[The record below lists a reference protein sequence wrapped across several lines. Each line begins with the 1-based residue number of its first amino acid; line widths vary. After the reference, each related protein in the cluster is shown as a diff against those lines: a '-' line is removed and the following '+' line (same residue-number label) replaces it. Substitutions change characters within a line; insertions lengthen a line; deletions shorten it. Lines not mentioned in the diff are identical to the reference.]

1 MLLVK
6 RQPLNGSELMNR
18 HDVIVEMV
26 NASGFESVN
35 SLAKALNVNVSTIRR
50 DLDTLD
56 TANRIRRT
64 HGGAVPCTSPDM
76 NTEPVSQLKEKEAIG
91 KAMAERVLEGQ
102 TVFLD
107 SGTTCLEV
115 AKNLRHHSLTV
126 VTHDL
131 PIAME
136 ILKKPALNLILI
148 GGELLPMRT
157 HVWGPTAIDQLNHM
171 RLNVAVF
178 GTSSV
183 MEDGIYGNSGY
194 SLELQRKVRA
204 IASDAF
210 FVADST
216 KFGREAMYKIL
227 GIEDFSA
234 GITDALL
241 SPIKAAAYPIP
252 LIRASLSRL

>member
-1 MLLVK
+1 
-6 RQPLNGSELMNR
+6 MNR
-18 HDVIVEMV
+18 HDVIVDMV
-26 NASGFESVN
+26 NRSGFESVN
-35 SLAKALNVNVSTIRR
+35 SLATALNVNVSTVRR
-50 DLDTLD
+50 DLDALD
-56 TANRIRRT
+56 AANRIRRT
-64 HGGAVPCTSPDM
+64 HGGAVPFSSAPRETAPCP
-76 NTEPVSQLKEKEAIG
+76 QLYEKRAIG
-91 KAMAERVLEGQ
+91 IAMAERILEGQ

-115 AKNLRHHSLTV
+115 ARNLQHRSLTV

-131 PIAME
+131 PIASE
-136 ILKKPALNLILI
+136 ILKHPALNLIVI
-148 GGELLPMRT
+148 GGELLPLRT
-157 HVWGPTAIDQLNHM
+157 HVWGPTAIDQLNRM
-171 RLNVAVF
+171 RLNVAIF

-194 SLELQRKVRA
+194 SLELQRTVRR

-234 GITDALL
+234 GITDSLL
-241 SPIKAAAYPIP
+241 SPITAANYPIP
-252 LIRASLSRL
+252 LIRAEVSP

>member
-1 MLLVK
+1 
-6 RQPLNGSELMNR
+6 MNR
-18 HDVIVEMV
+18 QDVIVDMV
-26 NASGFESVN
+26 NDSGFESVN
-35 SLAKALNVNVSTIRR
+35 SLAKALGVNVSTIRR
-50 DLDTLD
+50 DLDALY

-64 HGGAVPCTSPDM
+64 HGGAVPSSSAGA
-76 NTEPVSQLKEKEAIG
+76 EVVPVSQLYEKRAIG
-91 KAMAERVLEGQ
+91 QAMAERILEGQ

-115 AKNLRHHSLTV
+115 AKSLRHHSLTV

-131 PIAME
+131 PVAME
-136 ILKKPALNLILI
+136 VLKQPALNLIMI

-183 MEDGIYGNSGY
+183 MEDGIYANSGY

-234 GITDALL
+234 GITDSLL
-241 SPIKAAAYPIP
+241 SPISAAAYPIP
-252 LIRASLSRL
+252 LIRAEVSRI